1 MWAREKKG
9 NVVHTLLAS
18 FGPDAT
24 VLNSNISEVA
34 QCIYWLPKS
43 AISGENLAIINGLN
57 HPFAIREFQK
67 WLNGAR
73 PACDEGKIDVLAL
86 FFLEQ
91 RMGRW
96 AVQAFSEYD
105 IVHETFN
112 PYDNRRLHSLMLG
125 VEKRHRMDRRWD
137 VSLEQINYMWP
148 DVLKE
153 PINPQDALGAKV
165 QQFIRR
171 YIVHK
176 EIPPSLPIYQ
186 SLRFWKRK
194 RRFHRQHR
202 GSAPGI
208 AV

>member
-1 MWAREKKG
+1 
-9 NVVHTLLAS
+9 
-18 FGPDAT
+18 
-24 VLNSNISEVA
+24 
-34 QCIYWLPKS
+34 
-43 AISGENLAIINGLN
+43 
-57 HPFAIREFQK
+57 
-67 WLNGAR
+67 
-73 PACDEGKIDVLAL
+73 
-86 FFLEQ
+86 
-91 RMGRW
+91 MGRW
-96 AVQAFSEYD
+96 AVQALSEYD

-153 PINPQDALGAKV
+153 PINPQDAIRAKL

-176 EIPPSLPIYQ
+176 ALPPSLPIYQ
-186 SLRFWKRK
+186 SLRFWKRR
-194 RRFHRQHR
+194 RRFHRQR
-202 GSAPGI
+202 SGSAPSI